1 MFGRFFLF
9 IREARFCAA
18 PFLIC
23 GSQLYI
29 AEVRVAAC
37 LGNRVVTGGKTV
49 NYYKS
54 VIVGIFV
61 YRSVYFKLVKVTL
74 VLDSSFNGLEYV
86 VPLYSKLPLPL
97 YFPFTVKPAFVAR
110 EGSFFVNIATM
121 A

>member
-29 AEVRVAAC
+29 AEVRVAARF
-37 LGNRVVTGGKTV
+37 GNRVVTGGKTV

-61 YRSVYFKLVKVTL
+61 YRSVYFKLTARR
-74 VLDSSFNGLEYV
+74 SY
-86 VPLYSKLPLPL
+86 LYNH
-97 YFPFTVKPAFVAR
+97 FVCCGGGKGYAC
-110 EGSFFVNIATM
+110 A
-121 A
+121 